1 MNALCFVQMFTAI
14 NQLLPL
20 IVFNE
25 PFSNVRNMPLSDI
38 LFFFFIYTC
47 FSSSY
52 TSATLPLLHFS
63 VIAGFF
69 LFFFF
74 IWLMFTRNEMK
85 NGSRFMLSFQVVRML
100 QNGIFCIQTII
111 WRKKERKKERRWA
124 LLLILHEQ
132 RISAIGAPSQTN
144 WF

>member
-1 MNALCFVQMFTAI
+1 MNAI

-38 LFFFFIYTC
+38 LFFFIYTC

-63 VIAGFF
+63 VIAIAFFF
-69 LFFFF
+69 LFFSLFFF